1 MRQHRRESSGTS
13 RKPAK
18 PKAKQKPKRKRRQG
32 VDGTRFVHGYSE
44 KKMPPDAIWAD
55 PAQQVANN
63 SYSPP
68 PTFYADKKF
77 VCVDCGCEETW
88 TAPQQKWYYE
98 VAKGSL
104 YATAVRCRACR
115 AKRRKTHNGKGDPN
129 PIKHS
134 GTVLKRIRLAI
145 EPALIKAGFQREKTS
160 KISRFIPAPVEY
172 SRFDLILRC
181 SLDWHSGDIVAETM
195 DKIAE
200 YNQIGRL
207 HWGADLE
214 AIAAFSSTLLEFLR
228 SLPSQS

>member
-1 MRQHRRESSGTS
+1 MRQHRREFSGTS

-44 KKMPPDAIWAD
+44 KNMPPDAIWAD

-88 TAPQQKWYYE
+88 TARQQKWYYE

-104 YATAVRCRACR
+104 YATAVRCRTCR
-115 AKRRKTHNGKGDPN
+115 AKRRKTHNGQGDPN

-134 GTVLKRIRLAI
+134 GTVLKRIRVAI
-145 EPALIKAGFQREKTS
+145 EPALIEAGFNREKTR
-160 KISRFIPAPVEY
+160 KIDNIIPAPVEY
-172 SRFDLILRC
+172 SRSDLILRC

-195 DKIAE
+195 NCAAE
-200 YNQIGRL
+200 YRL
-207 HWGADLE
+207 IARLRWRADPDVVE
-214 AIAAFSSTLLEFLR
+214 AFSSTLLEFLK
-228 SLPSQS
+228 SLPSRS